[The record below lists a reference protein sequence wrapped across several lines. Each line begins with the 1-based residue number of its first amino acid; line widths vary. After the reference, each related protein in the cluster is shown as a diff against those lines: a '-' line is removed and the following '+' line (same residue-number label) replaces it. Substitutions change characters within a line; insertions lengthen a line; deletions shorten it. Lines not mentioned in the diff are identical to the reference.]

1 MWQRIELELPAEL
14 ASITTAIWQY
24 AEVMQLGVM
33 RKTMLGPPC
42 IWAIGLCAGI
52 SNLRKL
58 PGLVD
63 EFQQLIRAPL
73 IYAETDTRYPR
84 HAALLRYA
92 DFIQIGADTRRVLF
106 ERSI

>member
-33 RKTMLGPPC
+33 RKTMLGSPC
-42 IWAIGLCAGI
+42 IWAIGLCAGVG
-52 SNLRKL
+52 NLRKL

-63 EFQQLIRAPL
+63 DFQQLIRSPL

-92 DFIQIGADTRRVLF
+92 GFTQTDTDARRVLF